1 MYKTKEPIC
10 TGRDP
15 ESKASGT
22 AALNL
27 ESAMRKH
34 FSVLA
39 LLTLL
44 TVNVMPALAQAPART
59 TMPDTA
65 AVESRV
71 ESLLSKMTLEEK
83 IDILGGV
90 DGFFVRGIPRLGL
103 ARLKMADG
111 PMGVRNFGPA
121 TAMAAGIGLAASWNT
136 ALAERVG
143 TEIARDARAKGVH
156 FLLGPGVN
164 IYRAPMNGRNF
175 EYFGEDPFLA
185 SRIAV
190 GYIKGVQSQGVSAT
204 VKHYMGNNS
213 EFDRHNSD
221 AIVDERTMREIYLPV
236 FEAAVKEAN
245 VGAIMDSYNLVNGAH
260 LTQNGYLNNEV
271 AKNEWGFRGIMMSDW
286 TSTYDGIA
294 AANGGLDLEMPA
306 GAFMNRQTL
315 LPAIQQG
322 KVTVATIDD
331 KVRRILRT
339 AIRFGWF
346 DRDQTDFSI
355 PRYNQQGR
363 SVALTAARESQVLL
377 KNDGGV
383 LPLNKRKVRSIAVI
397 GPNAYPAV
405 PVGGGSA
412 RVEPF
417 VATSILEGISNYL
430 GTSVPVY
437 YARGLPSPSEMAD
450 ATSFATEPVNGQPG
464 LRSEYF
470 KSNDLQG
477 TPLTTRTEQHINF
490 RPGIRTELP
499 AGSLSARWTG
509 YYVVKDPGDYDIF
522 VASSGEDGGYYR
534 LYLDDKLVF
543 DSWATA
549 RAAVGQA
556 RVALD
561 TAAHKIVI
569 EQHGRSRWIGGR
581 FQLGISRSGALVDA
595 ETKKLA
601 ASADVVVLAVGF
613 DPGSESEGADRTFS
627 LPPGQDQLI
636 QEITAANKNTIVVL
650 TSGGNVAMN
659 AWLDRVPALIE
670 MWYPGQEGGR
680 ALAEV
685 LFGEVN
691 PSGRLPVTFERRWED
706 NPVHDSYY
714 PEAGTNRVL
723 YKEGVFVGYR
733 GYEKS
738 GAKPLFPF
746 GFGLSYTTFKYSNLN
761 IRTIANS
768 DATNPRY
775 EISFDVKNTG
785 TSEGADT
792 AQVYVGDTHA
802 RVPRPA
808 KELKGFTKVSLRAG
822 ETKRVTVPLDGRSL
836 SYYDA
841 NGKQWR
847 ADAGDFE
854 VLVGRSAEQIELRGK
869 LTLANAFTIGS
880 DRR

>member
-1 MYKTKEPIC
+1 
-10 TGRDP
+10 
-15 ESKASGT
+15 
-22 AALNL
+22 
-27 ESAMRKH
+27 MRKQL
-34 FSVLA
+34 SVIA

-44 TVNVMPALAQAPART
+44 CLNVIPALAQAPRPT
-59 TMPDTA
+59 TAPDTA
-65 AVESRV
+65 TIERRV

-83 IDILGGV
+83 IDLLGGV
-90 DGFFVRGIPRLGL
+90 DGFFIRGIPRLGWP
-103 ARLKMADG
+103 RLKMADG
-111 PMGVRNFGPA
+111 PMGVRNFGPS
-121 TAMAAGIGLAASWNT
+121 TAMAAGIGLAATWNT
-136 ALAERVG
+136 TLAERVG
-143 TEIARDARAKGVH
+143 TEIGRDARAKGVH

-164 IYRAPMNGRNF
+164 IHRAPMNGRNF

-190 GYIKGVQSQGVSAT
+190 GYIKGVQAQGVSAT
-204 VKHYMGNNS
+204 VKHFMGNNS
-213 EFDRHNSD
+213 EFDRHNTD
-221 AIVDERTMREIYLPV
+221 AIIDERTMREIYLPV

-245 VGAIMDSYNLVNGAH
+245 VGAIMDSYNLTNGTH
-260 LTQNGYLNNEV
+260 LTQNGYLNTDV
-271 AKNEWGFRGIMMSDW
+271 AKNEWGFRGVIMSDW

-306 GAFMNRQTL
+306 GAFMNRKTL

-322 KVTVATIDD
+322 KVTAATIDD

-339 AIRFGWF
+339 AIRFGWL
-346 DRDQTDFSI
+346 DRDQTDLSI

-363 SVALTAARESQVLL
+363 SAALAAAREGEVLL
-377 KNDGGV
+377 KNEGGL
-383 LPLNKRKVRSIAVI
+383 LPLNKGKVRSIAVI

-417 VATSILEGISNYL
+417 VATSILEGLSNYL
-430 GTSVPVY
+430 GATVPVY
-437 YARGLPSPSEMAD
+437 YSRGLPSPAEMAD
-450 ATSFATEPVNGQPG
+450 ATSFTTEPVNGQPG
-464 LRSEYF
+464 LRTEYF

-477 TPLTTRTEQHINF
+477 TPLTARIEQHVNF
-490 RPGIRTELP
+490 RAGTRAELP

-509 YYVVKDPGDYDIF
+509 YYVVKEPGNYDIF

-543 DSWATA
+543 DSWSTA

-556 RVALD
+556 RLALD
-561 TAAHKIVI
+561 TAAHKIVL

-581 FQLGISRSGALVDA
+581 FQFAINRTGTLVDA

-601 ASADVVVLAVGF
+601 AGADVVVLAAGF

-636 QEITAANKNTIVVL
+636 QEIAAVNKNTIVAL

-706 NPVHDSYY
+706 NPVYDSYY
-714 PEAGTNRVL
+714 PATGTNRVV

-733 GYEKS
+733 GYEKT
-738 GAKPLFPF
+738 GMKPQFPF
-746 GFGLSYTTFKYSNLN
+746 GYGLSYTTFKYSNLD
-761 IRTIANS
+761 IKTSANGDS
-768 DATNPRY
+768 TNPRY
-775 EISFDVKNTG
+775 EVSFNIKNTG
-785 TSEGADT
+785 SSEGADV
-792 AQVYVGDTHA
+792 AQVYVGDKHA
-802 RVPRPA
+802 KLPRPI

-822 ETKRVTVPLDGRSL
+822 ETKRVTVTLDGRAL

-847 ADAGDFE
+847 ADPGDFE

-869 LTLANAFTIGS
+869 LTLANAFTIGN
-880 DRR
+880 DRRK

>member
-1 MYKTKEPIC
+1 MQKY
-10 TGRDP
+10 
-15 ESKASGT
+15 
-22 AALNL
+22 
-27 ESAMRKH
+27 
-34 FSVLA
+34 FWVFV

-44 TVNVMPALAQAPART
+44 STNVIPALAQSPART
-59 TMPDTA
+59 TTPDTA
-65 AVESRV
+65 AVEHRV
-71 ESLLSKMTLEEK
+71 EALLGKMTLEEK
-83 IDILGGV
+83 IDLLGGV
-90 DGFFVRGIPRLGL
+90 DGFFIRGIQRLGWP
-103 ARLKMADG
+103 RLKMADG

-121 TAMAAGIGLAASWNT
+121 TAMAAGIGLAATWNT

-143 TEIARDARAKGVH
+143 TEIGRDARAKGVH

-190 GYIKGVQSQGVSAT
+190 GYIKGVQAQGVSAT

-213 EFDRHNSD
+213 EFDRHNTD
-221 AIVDERTMREIYLPV
+221 AIIDERTMREIYLPV
-236 FEAAVKEAN
+236 FEAAVREAN
-245 VGAIMDSYNLVNGAH
+245 VGAIMDSYNLINGAH
-260 LTQNGYLNNEV
+260 LTQNGYLNNDV
-271 AKNEWGFRGIMMSDW
+271 AKNDWSFRGIIMSDW
-286 TSTYDGIA
+286 TSTYDAIA

-322 KVTVATIDD
+322 KVTVATIDE

-339 AIRFGWF
+339 AIRFGWL
-346 DRDQTDFSI
+346 DRDQTDLSI
-355 PRYNQQGR
+355 PRYNPQGR
-363 SVALTAARESQVLL
+363 SAALAAARESQVLL
-377 KNDGGV
+377 KNEGGL
-383 LPLNKRKVRSIAVI
+383 LPLNKGKLRSIAVI

-430 GTSVPVY
+430 GTTVPVY
-437 YARGLPSPSEMAD
+437 YARGLPSLAEMAD
-450 ATSFATEPVNGQPG
+450 ATSFSTEPVNGQPG

-470 KSNDLQG
+470 SGNDLQG
-477 TPLTTRTEQHINF
+477 TPLTTRTEPHINF
-490 RPGIRTELP
+490 RAGSRELP
-499 AGSLSARWTG
+499 AGTLSAHWAG
-509 YYVVKDPGDYDIF
+509 YYVVKDPGDYDVFI
-522 VASSGEDGGYYR
+522 ASSGEDGGYYR
-534 LYLDDKLVF
+534 LYLDDKVVF
-543 DSWATA
+543 DNWATA
-549 RAAVGQA
+549 PTAVSQA

-561 TAAHKIVI
+561 ARAHKIVL
-569 EQHGRSRWIGGR
+569 EQHGRSRWIGSR
-581 FQLGISRSGALVDA
+581 FQFSISRSGTLADEEA
-595 ETKKLA
+595 KKLA

-636 QEITAANKNTIVVL
+636 QEITAANKHTIVAL
-650 TSGGNVAMN
+650 TSGGNAAMN

-691 PSGRLPVTFERRWED
+691 PSGRLPVTFERRWDD

-714 PEAGTNRVL
+714 PAGGTNRVV

-733 GYEKS
+733 GYEKN
-738 GAKPLFPF
+738 GTKPLFPF
-746 GFGLSYTTFKYSNLN
+746 GYGLSYTTFKYSNLD
-761 IRTIANS
+761 IKKIANS
-768 DATNPRY
+768 DPANPRY
-775 EISFDVKNTG
+775 EVSFDVKNTG
-785 TSEGADT
+785 SSEGADV

-802 RVPRPA
+802 QVPRPI

-822 ETKRVTVPLDGRSL
+822 ETKRVTVPIGGRAL
-836 SYYDA
+836 SYYDV

-869 LTLANAFTIGS
+869 LTLTKAFTIGNGG
-880 DRR
+880 R